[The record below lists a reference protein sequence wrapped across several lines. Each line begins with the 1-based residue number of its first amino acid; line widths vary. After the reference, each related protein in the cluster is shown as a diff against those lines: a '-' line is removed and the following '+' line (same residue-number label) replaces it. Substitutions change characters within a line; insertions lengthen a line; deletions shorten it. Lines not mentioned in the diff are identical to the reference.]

1 MRKAAA
7 VLFAAG
13 ALCIFGAPDIWAA
26 PSNTCARERT
36 ACLGANVQTGS
47 FGAQYVPP
55 AATERCN
62 AAYQSCLR
70 GGR

>member
-1 MRKAAA
+1 MRRTA
-7 VLFAAG
+7 VALFAA
-13 ALCIFGAPDIWAA
+13 AAICIFVVPDASAA

-36 ACLGANVQTGS
+36 ACLGANVQRGNFGS
-47 FGAQYVPP
+47 QYVPP

>member
-1 MRKAAA
+1 MRKIA
-7 VLFAAG
+7 VALFAAG
-13 ALCIFGAPDIWAA
+13 AICIFSAPDTSAA

-36 ACLGANVQTGS
+36 ACLGANVQKGS